1 MVTSCSPSDLVFL
14 KSILSGIPGPSEV
27 ALDGFSMTF
36 APGDVEGLGDCLSR
50 LAGDRGLAERMG
62 RRARTTAEERYD
74 WKGVARRLA
83 DLYGEVVR

>member
-1 MVTSCSPSDLVFL
+1 MISLRAAMGSRRRCILLSSRILAHGFA
-14 KSILSGIPGPSEV
+14 SIV
-27 ALDGFSMTF
+27 R
-36 APGDVEGLGDCLSR
+36 GDVEGLGDCLSR
-50 LAGDRGLAERMG
+50 LAGDRRLAERMG